1 VVRDSGL
8 AERGGRRG
16 VSALLDAATLHAS
29 CEDYRAGATIDL
41 AHDRAADQ
49 RRVACPL
56 LVLWSVQGIGSAY
69 DVRAIWNEE
78 ADEVLGRALDC
89 GHFLAEE
96 RPTET
101 TAELQSFLEGG

>member
-1 VVRDSGL
+1 V
-8 AERGGRRG
+8 
-16 VSALLDAATLHAS
+16 HAR

-41 AHDRAADQ
+41 AHDRAADP

-56 LVLWSVQGIGSAY
+56 LVLWSAQGIGSAY

-78 ADEVLGRALDC
+78 ADEVLGRGSIAATS
-89 GHFLAEE
+89 LAEE